1 VTSSVPD
8 SGSGAVS
15 DITVQQIMDRLGCSQ
30 REIKKAGVNPLTEGS
45 DMSYVADCWFPYDND
60 TGGTSINVYTFGSAA
75 DVSQWVSTKAYAPF
89 AFNSDPDHPG
99 AYVIHAS
106 NWAIINQSG
115 DKDVARAIAEKM
127 GKAQVTF
134 YQGSGI

>member
-1 VTSSVPD
+1 
-8 SGSGAVS
+8 
-15 DITVQQIMDRLGCSQ
+15 
-30 REIKKAGVNPLTEGS
+30 
-45 DMSYVADCWFPYDND
+45 
-60 TGGTSINVYTFGSAA
+60 
-75 DVSQWVSTKAYAPF
+75 
-89 AFNSDPDHPG
+89 
-99 AYVIHAS
+99 VIHAS